1 MHGGD
6 TYIKHSRDPARANS
20 RSYSEKAGGN
30 EGSGRH
36 GNFKDY
42 RRLEPDPVP
51 LLTDLRWVVLPPIS
65 LTRIPAHYKA
75 ILYSP

>member
-6 TYIKHSRDPARANS
+6 TYINHSRDPARANLG
-20 RSYSEKAGGN
+20 SYSEKASGD

-36 GNFKDY
+36 GSFKDY

-51 LLTDLRWVVLPPIS
+51 LLTDL
-65 LTRIPAHYKA
+65 
-75 ILYSP
+75 